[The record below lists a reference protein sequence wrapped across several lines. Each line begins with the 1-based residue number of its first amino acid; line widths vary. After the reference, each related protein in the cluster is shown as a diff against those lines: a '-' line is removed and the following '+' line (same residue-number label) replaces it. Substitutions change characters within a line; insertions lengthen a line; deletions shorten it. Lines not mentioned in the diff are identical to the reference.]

1 MSSDVL
7 ISSLSAVL
15 AQVNDVYAIIRFK
28 KFFGKCVAR
37 TKVLRNV
44 TATSKMTRDNINEI
58 IISALIMFWK
68 RMTTVSRDAESIKS
82 QKDVSQQG
90 SALSTNTARAGQLSL
105 IPWGRYGK
113 LLKGIIL

>member
-7 ISSLSAVL
+7 IPSHSAVF
-15 AQVNDVYAIIRFK
+15 AQLNDVYVIKSFK
-28 KFFGKCVAR
+28 KRFDTCVAR
-37 TKVLRNV
+37 TKILGNV
-44 TATSKMTRDNINEI
+44 SATSKMTRDNINEI

-82 QKDVSQQG
+82 QKVVSQQG
-90 SALSTNTARAGQLSL
+90 SALSTNTARAGQLPL